1 MRTDTV
7 KNALVPNLN
16 ILSERSKSIIQN
28 RMAMRHTK
36 QLQHNLNINDLC
48 LMRYSIGDEK
58 KSLLTTVLEVDE
70 FSDYHPVKMVC
81 KVDTDALAA
90 LENGIS
96 VSLVSKKSNSKLFV
110 LLKGSVF
117 QTSLHEGYVVLSITN
132 VQFFTREEKNN
143 ISSFIKIENLSV
155 LSAA

>member
-1 MRTDTV
+1 MPESMPLLRTDTV

-96 VSLVSKKSNSKLFV
+96 VSLVSKKSICSGVASAPGNRQIEPSTARPAVRLKRNS
-110 LLKGSVF
+110 
-117 QTSLHEGYVVLSITN
+117 
-132 VQFFTREEKNN
+132 R
-143 ISSFIKIENLSV
+143 
-155 LSAA
+155 